1 MYAKAFT
8 ISLLLAIAGAAEVE
22 KKTVSQAEVFAD
34 LHTFFPDMTWWLH
47 EEGDDDV
54 HEDTT
59 QLVQPDE
66 LNEQPD
72 ELKESIAHLHE
83 VIQQAAKSLKLI
95 NTKTTEHTDSALL
108 QTNALSTAEIKTDL
122 QSKLI
127 RSLVATMDSI
137 DSAYTKSSLS
147 EEMHDRLLSTVEYG
161 EDLVDRLGKDGEES
175 DDEAE
180 DEEDLSVKE
189 DDLSLLQ
196 EMTVASSVEKE
207 EDENNDAA
215 TAQELTEED
224 LDLDKEDLQASRN
237 LLQSSS
243 TELHDDEA
251 DALLQ
256 EGGLEEDEDA
266 EVDAE
271 ASEETQEEEHDEE
284 DETDAATS
292 LLQIASETDEE
303 AEEEDEVE
311 EEDDLDEAAEP
322 ATEQHDE
329 GLNEEEHGEAEE
341 AADENDEALL
351 QVDEESDGA
360 ETDDDSDEK
369 NRAQD
374 EVIAELTQLL
384 EDLQDIVDANAKAA
398 KKASAKA
405 EGLSEAQEDEKAE
418 EEPIAEAKEE
428 EQADEESAGCPSTC
442 QINQGQYNRTQQ
454 VQQAKHGQCN
464 PHGR

>member
-341 AADENDEALL
+341 ATDENVEALM
-351 QVDEESDGA
+351 QVDEENDKA
-360 ETDDDSDEK
+360 ETDDESDENK
-369 NRAQD
+369 RNKD
-374 EVIAELTQLL
+374 EAIAELTRLL
-384 EDLQDIVDANAKAA
+384 EDESASLPTATAEDLKDVVHAKTKPE
-398 KKASAKA
+398 KKAQKDQKKA
-405 EGLSEAQEDEKAE
+405 QKDPNQEGDD
-418 EEPIAEAKEE
+418 AEAPEEGKEGE
-428 EQADEESAGCPSTC
+428 DSNAEAVD
-442 QINQGQYNRTQQ
+442 
-454 VQQAKHGQCN
+454 V
-464 PHGR
+464 